1 MKKIFIS
8 ADFEGAV
15 GVVDPRQ
22 CFPGHPWFET
32 ARRLWTSQINAVVDG
47 ALDAGADEVLVNE
60 AHAEM
65 NYLDMERLHPRA
77 GLVSGYVK
85 IDNQMH
91 GLDSSFAGAIVLGHA
106 QAGTRNGVLAH
117 TYVMRDVVEIRLN
130 GSPIGEFGL
139 SCLWAAYYRVPVILA
154 VGDDQYGEEA
164 CRTIPGIEI
173 AVVKRGLSAYS
184 AHHLPLEQADRLV
197 REAASRAV
205 AGCDLLRPPA
215 LPEHFRMEIEFV
227 LPQAADLCA
236 FIPTVERVDGR
247 TIAFESDDYRALQQ
261 VRIVCTNLAL
271 TVARTYFPGH

>member
-32 ARRLWTSQINAVVDG
+32 GRRLWTSQINAVIDG
-47 ALDAGADEVLVNE
+47 ALSAGADEVLVNE

-77 GLVSGYVK
+77 SLVSGYVK
-85 IDNQMH
+85 VDNQMH
-91 GLDSSFAGAIVLGHA
+91 GLDSSFAGAILLGHA

-117 TYVMRDVVEIRLN
+117 TYVMREVVEIRLN

-139 SCLWAAYYRVPVILA
+139 SSLWAAYHRVPVILA
-154 VGDDQYGEEA
+154 VGDDQFSEEA
-164 CRTIPGIEI
+164 CRTIPGIETAI
-173 AVVKRGLSAYS
+173 VKHGISAYT
-184 AHHLPLEQADRLV
+184 ALHLPLEQANRLAN
-197 REAASRAV
+197 AAAARAV
-205 AGCDLLRPPA
+205 ARCDQIQPPA
-215 LPEHFRMEIEFV
+215 LPGHFRMEIEFV

-236 FIPTVERVDGR
+236 FIPTVKRVDGR
-247 TIAFESDDYRALQQ
+247 TVAFESDDYRALQQ

-271 TVARTYFPGH
+271 TVAKTYFPAH